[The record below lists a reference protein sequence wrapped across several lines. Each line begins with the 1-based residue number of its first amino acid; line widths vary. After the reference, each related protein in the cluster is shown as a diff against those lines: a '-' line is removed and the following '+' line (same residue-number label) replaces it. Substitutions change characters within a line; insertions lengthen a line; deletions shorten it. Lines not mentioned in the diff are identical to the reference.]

1 MEPYRVICIF
11 HFKSRRRSFK
21 NLNPWPFQNFPR
33 EKVPYSFLYQDPW
46 YTIIVY
52 VNKSYSA
59 SSIKAQ
65 NLLPQFY
72 MCGVA
77 THSTKCAEVLLHAH
91 VKESW
96 LRNPRNFDLWNPKS
110 EKKKV
115 LLMDSAIMGFGIRNI
130 VQRIRNLTDA
140 LTIESRFQFPLK
152 RIHCMRVQN
161 PWLSWIPSL
170 QGRGTMEKPSSC
182 KATPLWPCVWYN
194 FNLRL

>member
-1 MEPYRVICIF
+1 MFPSTSRKVLAPSQFEEVCFPHHWLKSSINLDNDLTLRHRANLIWMEPYRVICIF

-110 EKKKV
+110 EKKKSV
-115 LLMDSAIMGFGIRNI
+115 AYGFRNHG
-130 VQRIRNLTDA
+130 LW
-140 LTIESRFQFPLK
+140 
-152 RIHCMRVQN
+152 N
-161 PWLSWIPSL
+161 P
-170 QGRGTMEKPSSC
+170 EYSS
-182 KATPLWPCVWYN
+182 KNPKSHWRTN
-194 FNLRL
+194 D